1 MDTITL
7 ERRVIMRNEIRSDSH
22 VKASTHRVFTRIT
35 PTDCMVKVSQYEG
48 GLMTRRKI
56 IRIFGWKIMKINIVF
71 LRTDESLTD
80 VNVNRMHKKKSK

>member
-1 MDTITL
+1 MDTIAL
-7 ERRVIMRNEIRSDSH
+7 ERQVIMGNEIQSD

-56 IRIFGWKIMKINIVF
+56 IRTFGWKIMKTNIVF
-71 LRTDESLTD
+71 LRTDESLAD
-80 VNVNRMHKKKSK
+80 VMH